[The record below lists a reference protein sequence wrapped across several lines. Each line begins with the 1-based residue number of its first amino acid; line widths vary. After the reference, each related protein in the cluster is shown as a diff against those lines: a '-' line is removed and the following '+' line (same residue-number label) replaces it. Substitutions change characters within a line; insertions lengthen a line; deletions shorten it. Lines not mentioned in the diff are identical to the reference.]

1 MTPHDC
7 SLAFLRFLLRDG
19 LFKLCHA
26 IRIRQTSDVFGA
38 FTDSRKVSFK
48 VNPFFHS
55 KPHFQSA
62 FSLCLELID
71 IPVIFTTPTMSL
83 GNGFHVLCR
92 RKQKKVGS
100 VIVMSCSILNT
111 WYSIVYMHQI
121 KINVTSPIYRTRS
134 IIRSDL
140 VKNCTRC

>member
-1 MTPHDC
+1 MTPHGC

-19 LFKLCHA
+19 LLCHA
-26 IRIRQTSDVFGA
+26 IRVRQTSDVFGA

-55 KPHFQSA
+55 KPRFQSA
-62 FSLCLELID
+62 FSLRLELID

-83 GNGFHVLCR
+83 GNGFRLLCR

-100 VIVMSCSILNT
+100 VIVTSCSVLNT
-111 WYSIVYMHQI
+111 RYSIVYVHQI
-121 KINVTSPIYRTRS
+121 KINVGSTCNQFSLQFLHETHTQVSPPI
-134 IIRSDL
+134 
-140 VKNCTRC
+140 